1 MNKLFWKNVEKK
13 VNELIPQDINPRKI
27 TDKQMSDLKKSLDE
41 FNVVETPV
49 INLDGKILAGHQRIK
64 ALKILGRGEEL
75 IDVRIPNRM
84 LSKEEAD
91 KYLIISNAI
100 GGDWDFDLL
109 KDFDI
114 GMLNDIGMD
123 PEDLSNIWD
132 DDVEVDREE
141 FDEQK
146 ELAKI
151 KETKIKNGDL
161 IILGNHKL
169 ICGDSNDPLV
179 IKKLFGEEKT
189 SMIFSDPIYNI
200 NLDYNKGLGGEQNY
214 GANVKDNRTEIEYIE
229 FLKKNISNALTV
241 ANPDCHVFYW
251 NTEQQIWILQTI
263 YRELGIKNKRVCLWI
278 KNGQNPTPSIAFSKC
293 YEPCVYGTIGKPYLS
308 KKEQGLNEVLNKDVT
323 TGNNLIEEVSN
334 IWAIKRLPSNQ
345 YEHATSK
352 PPTLYEKAI
361 MRCSKPGDII
371 YDSFAGS
378 GPLLIACEQL
388 KRKAYLVELAP
399 IFCQLIL
406 NRFEKLSGIK
416 AKIISSHEEV

>member
-214 GANVKDNRTEIEYIE
+214 GANVKDNRT
-229 FLKKNISNALTV
+229 
-241 ANPDCHVFYW
+241 
-251 NTEQQIWILQTI
+251 
-263 YRELGIKNKRVCLWI
+263 
-278 KNGQNPTPSIAFSKC
+278 
-293 YEPCVYGTIGKPYLS
+293 
-308 KKEQGLNEVLNKDVT
+308 
-323 TGNNLIEEVSN
+323 
-334 IWAIKRLPSNQ
+334 
-345 YEHATSK
+345 
-352 PPTLYEKAI
+352 
-361 MRCSKPGDII
+361 
-371 YDSFAGS
+371 
-378 GPLLIACEQL
+378 
-388 KRKAYLVELAP
+388 
-399 IFCQLIL
+399 
-406 NRFEKLSGIK
+406 
-416 AKIISSHEEV
+416 

>member
-1 MNKLFWKNVEKK
+1 MNKLFWKNVQKK

-75 IDVRIPNRM
+75 IDIRVPSRM

-91 KYLIISNAI
+91 KYLIISNAL

-132 DDVEVDREE
+132 DDVEVDSEE
-141 FDEQK
+141 FDEKK
-146 ELAKI
+146 ELSKI
-151 KETKIKNGDL
+151 KETNIKKGDL
-161 IILGNHKL
+161 IILGSHKL
-169 ICGDSNDPLV
+169 ICGDSNDSEVL
-179 IKKLFGEEKT
+179 KKLFGKEKT

-200 NLDYNKGLGGEQNY
+200 NLDYNKGLGGDQNY
-214 GANVKDNRTEIEYIE
+214 GANVRDNRSELEYIE
-229 FLKKNISNALTV
+229 FLRKNISNALTV

-278 KNGQNPTPSIAFSKC
+278 KNGQNPTPSTAFSKC
-293 YEPCVYGTIGKPYLS
+293 YEPCIYGILGKPYLS

-352 PPTLYEKAI
+352 PSTLYEKAI

-388 KRKAYLVELAP
+388 KRKAYLVELEP

-406 NRFEKLSGIK
+406 NRFEKLTGTK

>member
-13 VNELIPQDINPRKI
+13 VNELIPQEINPRKI

-75 IDVRIPNRM
+75 IDIRVPNRM

-91 KYLIISNAI
+91 KYLIISNAL

-109 KDFDI
+109 KNFDI

-132 DDVEVDREE
+132 DDVEVGSEE
-141 FDEQK
+141 FDEKK

-151 KETKIKNGDL
+151 KETNIKKGDL
-161 IILGNHKL
+161 IILGSHKL
-169 ICGDSNDPLV
+169 ICGDSNDSEV
-179 IKKLFGEEKT
+179 TKKLFGKEKT

-214 GANVKDNRTEIEYIE
+214 GANVKDNRSELEYIE

-278 KNGQNPTPSIAFSKC
+278 KNGQNPTPSTAFSKC
-293 YEPCVYGTIGKPYLS
+293 YEPCIYGTLGKPYLS
-308 KKEQGLNEVLNKDVT
+308 KKEHGLNEVLNKDVT

-334 IWAIKRLPSNQ
+334 IWAVKRLPSNQ

-352 PPTLYEKAI
+352 PSTLYEKAI

-388 KRKAYLVELAP
+388 KRKAYLVELEP

-406 NRFEKLSGIK
+406 NRFEKLTGTK
-416 AKIISSHEEV
+416 VKIISSHEEV